1 MSAEVGGRLEAVA
14 PRRSLFLKDYWRIG
28 VLLAVAI
35 AIHGWLVAN
44 TALPARDSIGFA
56 RIANNLSHPEAG
68 NTSDQPRQRIDIVR
82 EAQHPPGH
90 PIMIWLTEKALRPS
104 DPLKANLERPDRAL
118 FATQLCNAIAA
129 VLLVVPLYLIGR
141 IPFGRNVGFAAALLF
156 SLPVPASDQR

>member
-35 AIHGWLVAN
+35 AIHGWLVVN

-56 RIANNLSHPEAG
+56 RIANNLSDPETG
-68 NTSDQPRQRIDIVR
+68 STTDKPRQRIDVIR

-90 PIMIWLTEKALRPS
+90 PIVIWMTAKALKPWIDSSR
-104 DPLKANLERPDRAL
+104 
-118 FATQLCNAIAA
+118 I
-129 VLLVVPLYLIGR
+129 LIGR
-141 IPFGRNVGFAAALLF
+141 SSRLSSATQWPR
-156 SLPVPASDQR
+156 SSSSYRST